1 MRFARQWIPAGAML
15 LAVALVAGAAQA
27 QVEGDPERGGQLFVD
42 NCAMCHGVDGK
53 GRVGARL
60 ENFPGIQIETT
71 LSQTIAQGVPGSVMP
86 AWGQANGGPL
96 SEQDIADIVAYIT
109 GAFGGTEPLA
119 PLPIYVPPD
128 IPRLPDVEGDP
139 SAGAV
144 VYHAECFA
152 CHGHEGQG
160 RFGAPLAKDWPVTDP
175 ETYIRQVVSQ
185 GISGTVMPAWSTD
198 AGGPLSAERIADVTA
213 YVLSLAPALTSST
226 PVPAGPGPIS
236 LNTGLAVLGAVAL
249 LMIGALVLYYRRA

>member
-1 MRFARQWIPAGAML
+1 MRFARQLGAVL
-15 LAVALVAGAAQA
+15 LALALAAGVAQA
-27 QVEGDPERGGQLFVD
+27 QVAGDPERGGQLFVD

-60 ENFPGIQIETT
+60 ENFPGIQIEAT

-86 AWGQANGGPL
+86 AWGQASGGPL

-119 PLPIYVPPD
+119 PLPTYVPPD
-128 IPRLPDVEGDP
+128 IPRLPNVQGDP

-175 ETYIRQVVSQ
+175 ETYIRQVVTQ
-185 GISGTVMPAWSTD
+185 GISGTIMPAWGTE
-198 AGGPLSAERIADVTA
+198 AGGPLSVEQIADVAA
-213 YVLSLAPALTSST
+213 YVLSLTPAVSSST
-226 PVPAGPGPIS
+226 PTPAGQGPIS
-236 LNTGLAVLGAVAL
+236 LSTGLAVLGAVAL
-249 LMIGALVLYYRRA
+249 LVIGALVLYYRRA